1 MQQQI
6 PFRRPQ
12 FGKADLQVLPT
23 NLLNLLST
31 GLFRQQIPNVIGED
45 QRAPSHPTPVLQG
58 LKPGDREQP
67 TTKRCAH
74 FKIIEFPPRNQ
85 ARFLCDL
92 FNIIPCRQ
100 QSAQKR
106 TNTRLVLH
114 QKSHKSFVPFVV
126 VHRDSFFRRLIVQDK
141 RILPQVENLDRK
153 TLPSHAG
160 RSGHPPVLLG
170 GLLNHCPRAA
180 SETPDFSDTPA
191 YLWLLNHGCLSSS
204 RPSESFGCESG
215 GRTGNLRE

>member
-12 FGKADLQVLPT
+12 FCKADLQVLPT

-31 GLFRQQIPNVIGED
+31 GLFRQQIPNVIGKD
-45 QRAPSHPTPVLQG
+45 QRAPSHPTPVLQR

-67 TTKRCAH
+67 TTKRRTL

-85 ARFLCDL
+85 ARFLCHL
-92 FNIIPCRQ
+92 FDIMPCRQ

-114 QKSHKSFVPFVV
+114 HKSHKSFVPFVV
-126 VHRDSFFRRLIVQDK
+126 VHWDSFFGRFIIQDK
-141 RILPQVENLDRK
+141 IILPQVANLDRK
-153 TLPSHAG
+153 TLP
-160 RSGHPPVLLG
+160 PPIRQPWTSPG
-170 GLLNHCPRAA
+170 TRLNHCRRAE
-180 SETPDFSDTPA
+180 SETTDLSDAT
-191 YLWLLNHGCLSSS
+191 
-204 RPSESFGCESG
+204 E
-215 GRTGNLRE
+215 